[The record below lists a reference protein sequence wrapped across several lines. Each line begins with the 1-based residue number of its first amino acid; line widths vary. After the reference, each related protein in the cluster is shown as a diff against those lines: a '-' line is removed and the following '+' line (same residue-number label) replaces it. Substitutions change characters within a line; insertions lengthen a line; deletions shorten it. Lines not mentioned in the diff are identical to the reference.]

1 MPILLPFP
9 ASPYTP
15 TPASTPGTSRSRPPR
30 LRYGSPAMLMAP
42 PPRSYLHTR
51 CLSRL
56 QLHPPLEVRRP
67 GHAALQQA
75 GGQAVLSGEA
85 AHDDGAQLLGVTCE
99 EVRCNIMPG
108 LVRHMFQ
115 LEGQHQVALWRSD

>member
-1 MPILLPFP
+1 
-9 ASPYTP
+9 
-15 TPASTPGTSRSRPPR
+15 
-30 LRYGSPAMLMAP
+30 MAP
-42 PPRSYLHTR
+42 PPRSYLHTRCLSRLQSHHLPTIIRTPIYLSFPGHAAGPAPSYLHTR